1 MRFFNRKTNSV
12 GFVRGLR
19 TLIITSLLPMMERYP
34 ELEGVINKSGSTS
47 NWDFFM
53 TVAGVGWYIYTRE
66 PNEKV
71 FKEVAREMAII
82 DEEMTGALSNYLNFM
97 LSNSKLEVQL
107 TNTAGMWVLW
117 NMLGE
122 FPEHADS
129 AKLAPAIGTYLSN
142 LIDDLESEYL

>member
-1 MRFFNRKTNSV
+1 MGFFNKKTNSA
-12 GFVRGLR
+12 GFIRGLR
-19 TLIITSLLPMMERYP
+19 TLIISALLPMMERYP
-34 ELEGVINKSGSTS
+34 ELEGVVNKSGGTS

-53 TVAGVGWYIYTRE
+53 TVAGVGWYIYTRK

-71 FKEVAREMAII
+71 FKEVAREMATV
-82 DEEMTGALSNYLNFM
+82 DEDMTAALSNYLDFM
-97 LSNSKLEVQL
+97 LSNSKLEIQP

-122 FPEHADS
+122 SPEHADS

-142 LIDDLESEYL
+142 VIDGLENEYL